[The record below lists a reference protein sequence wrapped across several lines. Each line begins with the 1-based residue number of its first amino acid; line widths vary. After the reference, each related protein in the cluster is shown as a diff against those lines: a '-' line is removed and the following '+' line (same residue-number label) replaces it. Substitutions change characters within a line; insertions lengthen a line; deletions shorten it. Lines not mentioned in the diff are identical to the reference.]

1 MNCIK
6 FPEIDSALLRIRYSL
21 RDYIFRIFFDKLKKI
36 AE

>member
-1 MNCIK
+1 MNFMK
-6 FPEIDSALLRIRYSL
+6 IDSALLRIRYLL